1 MMVIASALLCLS
13 LNVYHEARSESIPG
27 QYAVALV
34 TMNRAKESQSSICR
48 TVFKSKQFSWTNG
61 QFVQVK
67 NGYRVSLKMTPKDQ
81 HAWKLAKRVAQVT
94 LSGRMLDF
102 TKGANHYHTVAVAP
116 KWAMKMDRTRK
127 IGKHIFY
134 AA

>member
-1 MMVIASALLCLS
+1 MMVVASAVLCLA
-13 LNVYHEARSESIPG
+13 LNVYQEARSESIPG

-34 TMNRAKESQSSICR
+34 TMNRAKETKGSICR
-48 TVFKSKQFSWTNG
+48 TVFKPQQFSWTNG
-61 QFVQVK
+61 QFVQT
-67 NGYRVSLKMTPKDQ
+67 NAGYKVSDRMRPKDK
-81 HAWKLAKRVAQVT
+81 HAWAVARRVAQVT

-102 TKGANHYHTVAVAP
+102 TQGANHYHATSVFP
-116 KWAMKMDRTRK
+116 KWSAKMAVTRR